1 MLPQTR
7 QKLRIFS
14 LVCLGI
20 GGFLLTLTWLF
31 AEPDIVVR
39 GARIPTFWD
48 VLLSQAGTTDEVQW
62 KLLDMTL
69 SYEVFSN
76 LLRGILLLTV
86 CTSALTIVV
95 VYQDIKL
102 TKK

>member
-14 LVCLGI
+14 FITLGI
-20 GGFLLTLTWLF
+20 GGLLLTLTWLF
-31 AEPDIVVR
+31 AEPEIVVR
-39 GARIPTFWD
+39 GAHLPTFWD
-48 VLLSQAGTTDEVQW
+48 VMLSQPGSLDDVQW

-69 SYEVFSN
+69 SYQVFSN
-76 LLRGILLLTV
+76 VLRAILLLTV
-86 CTSALTIVV
+86 CTSALSIVV